1 MKRLIC
7 VFLTILMI
15 AAVMTSTAVTTQ
27 AVRAP
32 MYIGD
37 LDHDNHMT
45 IYDATRIQRWLVG
58 LGELDSYRESDPSW
72 FSEKLALFLGDVN
85 GDGACDII
93 DATCIQRFVAGM
105 TDTRIWDFSTWAY
118 YIEDTRLY
126 ADYDSGKAAVGKP
139 VTFHADIPYYDPEN
153 ITHPTEPYTY
163 AFYIH
168 DDLVQERSEH
178 GELTYTFTE
187 AGSYT
192 IKVVYFNALDCAT
205 SRYLWS
211 YKVVE
216 PYSLDQPVIVSA
228 QFRDATESQ
237 INEGDLYVRA
247 EGGEGDY
254 QYMYRIAGCIEEIP
268 EGWYKE
274 EPVDAEHDDVITTG
288 FIDSDVLEIPESI
301 RDAARKHEALTITVT
316 VRDGKGNVSEPV
328 SIDYFI
334 EYLIG

>member
-139 VTFHADIPYYDPEN
+139 VTFHADITQKILPKQSNFMNASGQMESRPIEDMTPLLSRE
-153 ITHPTEPYTY
+153 
-163 AFYIH
+163 
-168 DDLVQERSEH
+168 
-178 GELTYTFTE
+178 ELR
-187 AGSYT
+187 
-192 IKVVYFNALDCAT
+192 KWT
-205 SRYLWS
+205 S
-211 YKVVE
+211 
-216 PYSLDQPVIVSA
+216 
-228 QFRDATESQ
+228 
-237 INEGDLYVRA
+237 
-247 EGGEGDY
+247 
-254 QYMYRIAGCIEEIP
+254 
-268 EGWYKE
+268 
-274 EPVDAEHDDVITTG
+274 
-288 FIDSDVLEIPESI
+288 
-301 RDAARKHEALTITVT
+301 
-316 VRDGKGNVSEPV
+316 
-328 SIDYFI
+328 
-334 EYLIG
+334 